1 LIGRDVTRARERS
14 ERSERRDRSIERR
27 DDANDA
33 TARSNGATARRA
45 PARRIEFASRDSL
58 NCDCASTVD
67 GEPWR
72 TR

>member
-1 LIGRDVTRARERS
+1 VRAS
-14 ERSERRDRSIERR
+14 RDRT
-27 DDANDA
+27 DDRANEANEANDA
-33 TARSNGATARRA
+33 TARSNGATTRRA

-58 NCDCASTVD
+58 NRDCASTVD